1 MPLVLH
7 EALEGDTEIGVWHIT
22 ESENTLTERLQLND
36 AEKAWLQTITHD
48 KRYLHWLGS
57 RVLLRWMLQTD
68 SFIELEN
75 HANTKPRL
83 LNFPHEV
90 SISHS
95 NQMAAVMI
103 SSTLE
108 VGIDLELIHPKVL
121 KVKERFLSPEE
132 LATLDVESPLLVEDL
147 IARWCVKEALFKLYG
162 RGQVDFRKELLAEA
176 TADRNLFVGHILKQG
191 LSQPY
196 TVHVQKL
203 DNYMIAY
210 TAGRV
215 PLPHHYD
222 L

>member
-7 EALEGDTEIGVWHIT
+7 ELLEGDTEIGVWHIT
-22 ESENTLTERLQLND
+22 ESEKALAERLQLNE
-36 AEKAWLQTITHD
+36 AEQAWLQTISHD

-57 RVLLRWMLQTD
+57 RVLLRWMLRTD

-95 NQMAAVMI
+95 HQMAAVMI

-121 KVKERFLSPEE
+121 KVQERFLSEAE
-132 LATLDVESPLLVEDL
+132 LAQLDKEHPQIVEQL

-162 RGQVDFRKELLAEA
+162 RGKVDFRQELIAEP
-176 TADRNLFVGHILKQG
+176 TADVNVYVGHIMKAG
-191 LSQPY
+191 LTQPY
-196 TVHVQKL
+196 TVHVKKL
-203 DNYMIAY
+203 ADYMIAY

-215 PLPHHYD
+215 PLPHDHD